1 LFGTGLK
8 AVFSFIAIKN
18 AGGQCPPYTVPRQ
31 ETMEE
36 LILRVKEA
44 VEFYIEE
51 RESVCAYDTAKADGG
66 EIIPFEQAVSEIERV
81 RRNTCS
87 ECSSSTEVKI

>member
-1 LFGTGLK
+1 
-8 AVFSFIAIKN
+8 
-18 AGGQCPPYTVPRQ
+18 
-31 ETMEE
+31 MEE

-51 RESVCAYDTAKADGG
+51 MESVCAYDTAKAYGG

-81 RRNTCS
+81 RCDTRG
-87 ECSSSTEVKI
+87 ECPSSTEVKK